1 MTGKDIIKDLME
13 KQDVTN
19 AQLANRLGLTQA
31 TMWARL
37 NNQSAKD
44 LQLSV
49 FYEMLDA
56 LGYEIVI
63 RKKQVQE
70 EQEEMTISI
79 DEPVK
84 PEGRGRPRKADAPT
98 PGPDGSD
105 RP

>member
-1 MTGKDIIKDLME
+1 MTGKDIIKALME
-13 KQDVTN
+13 KQMVTN

-49 FYEMLDA
+49 FGEMLDA

-63 RKKQVQE
+63 RRRKDDGE
-70 EQEEMTISI
+70 EFAIQI
-79 DEPVK
+79 DEPSK
-84 PEGRGRPRKADAPT
+84 PEGRGRPKSTAKETND
-98 PGPDGSD
+98 
-105 RP
+105 